1 MIKNSNL
8 VIDMEMAVKRWS
20 PIVESLGKVSSDKL
34 QSLCEYAE
42 MHSKSLQSGMVN
54 ENAMYANGV
63 NTAGMGNVIMP
74 GVNSNPGMLGA
85 GGSGD
90 LAQTLLPASVKIAAQ
105 TPGLDLVPMIN
116 VNSNR
121 VDLLFF
127 DYKYDD
133 TTDLDNSAE
142 RASTFKFLSSTDTAL
157 KAWLRAEM
165 LANGVQEL
173 RGRISKS
180 LWFHLSGTFGST
192 TVAPVAAYNPTVAP
206 TGSKQGWVQFKGF
219 SRITEMPMFRI
230 YTQDNSASTGGY
242 GFDVTLNTFPMT
254 GSLVA
259 FLSAATLDDTITST
273 ASQTIGTVAPL
284 NISMVSLNEDL
295 IDDFTTARKSS
306 TMTRGE
312 WDTNT
317 AGKIGPSSEVKTVQI
332 GVSHVSAALRLSEIN
347 DYKRMYNVD
356 IVERTKAQLVNLIQ
370 QKISIE
376 IVEKIKELGLRNRAT
391 LPSAPAAMAAALLAG
406 GISDGKIFDMSVTQV
421 ASLGGEHSAS
431 IARKLWSKVSQGSQ
445 YIFTDGR
452 IGGADF
458 IICSGAVVSIFE
470 SISGYIINP
479 FDSKV
484 TATKQLTPQ
493 GTINGLK
500 VYVDPYMN
508 QSDLTIYLGCKGTAD
523 SPGIK
528 FLAYMLAENVEVV
541 SENTM
546 APHLYM
552 YSRYAVAELGYFPEK
567 QYMAIKVE
575 DVDGLLY

>member
-1 MIKNSNL
+1 
-8 VIDMEMAVKRWS
+8 
-20 PIVESLGKVSSDKL
+20 
-34 QSLCEYAE
+34 
-42 MHSKSLQSGMVN
+42 
-54 ENAMYANGV
+54 
-63 NTAGMGNVIMP
+63 
-74 GVNSNPGMLGA
+74 
-85 GGSGD
+85 
-90 LAQTLLPASVKIAAQ
+90 
-105 TPGLDLVPMIN
+105 
-116 VNSNR
+116 
-121 VDLLFF
+121 
-127 DYKYDD
+127 
-133 TTDLDNSAE
+133 
-142 RASTFKFLSSTDTAL
+142 
-157 KAWLRAEM
+157 
-165 LANGVQEL
+165 
-173 RGRISKS
+173 
-180 LWFHLSGTFGST
+180 
-192 TVAPVAAYNPTVAP
+192 
-206 TGSKQGWVQFKGF
+206 
-219 SRITEMPMFRI
+219 
-230 YTQDNSASTGGY
+230 
-242 GFDVTLNTFPMT
+242 
-254 GSLVA
+254 
-259 FLSAATLDDTITST
+259 
-273 ASQTIGTVAPL
+273 
-284 NISMVSLNEDL
+284 
-295 IDDFTTARKSS
+295 
-306 TMTRGE
+306 
-312 WDTNT
+312 
-317 AGKIGPSSEVKTVQI
+317 
-332 GVSHVSAALRLSEIN
+332 
-347 DYKRMYNVD
+347 MYNVD

-391 LPSAPAAMAAALLAG
+391 LPAAPSSMAAALLAG

-421 ASLGGEHSAS
+421 ATLGGEQSAS

-470 SISGYIINP
+470 SIAGYIINP